1 MNTDKSFKEVKEE
14 LLSDPKVKTE
24 YDELSEEYEQIHDD
38 LLQQYG
44 KKIVD
49 WDKAEVYYWYYNRD
63 ESVTMVSTDISFF
76 NETTPIDVYK
86 RDDTTWIIRE
96 STGRLSVMLAAM
108 YVMTPENIIKNI
120 RLTVAD
126 TNGDTYLVRGD
137 IIKSN
142 DFIVMNVETIE
153 RKMIIDSF
161 DYWGKNKWTTTD
173 IKVNRNE
180 FTWQVPP
187 DQVTYTHTDTSTP
200 SSGSGSLY
208 TTTSGSSTGSYIN
221 YDTSVSED
229 SHISQLA
236 HALAEEATRTATSS
250 FQGTAYMLA
259 DNGSVIPVAGEY
271 TINFGPRPSETEGE
285 EE

>member
-1 MNTDKSFKEVKEE
+1 
-14 LLSDPKVKTE
+14 
-24 YDELSEEYEQIHDD
+24 
-38 LLQQYG
+38 
-44 KKIVD
+44 
-49 WDKAEVYYWYYNRD
+49 
-63 ESVTMVSTDISFF
+63 MVSTDISYF

-86 RDDTTWIIRE
+86 KDDTTWIIRE
-96 STGRLSVMLAAM
+96 STGRLFVMLAAM
-108 YVMTPENIIKNI
+108 HVITPENIIKNI
-120 RLTVAD
+120 RLTMAD

-173 IKVNRNE
+173 IKVNRNG

-187 DQVTYTHTDTSTP
+187 DQVTYTHTGTSTP

-221 YDTSVSED
+221 YDTSVSEY

-236 HALAEEATRTATSS
+236 HALAEEATRTVTSR
-250 FQGTAYMLA
+250 FQGTAYMVA
-259 DNGSVIPVAGEY
+259 DNGSVIPVTGEH
-271 TINFGPRPSETEGE
+271 TINFEPLPSETEGE